1 MDDKEFFISILEKDL
16 ELADFITEL
25 EKEIRESED

>member
-16 ELADFITEL
+16 ELAEFITEL

>member
-1 MDDKEFFISILEKDL
+1 MDDKEFFISILERDL
-16 ELADFITEL
+16 ELAEFITEL